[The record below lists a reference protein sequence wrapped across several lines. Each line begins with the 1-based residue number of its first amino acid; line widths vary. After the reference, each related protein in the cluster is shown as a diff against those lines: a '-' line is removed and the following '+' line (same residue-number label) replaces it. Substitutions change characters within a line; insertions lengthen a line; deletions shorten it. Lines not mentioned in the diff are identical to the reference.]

1 MKVSTV
7 EKNSVIEVIDQH
19 GELIKIDKEEI
30 KSYFTEEGKIDPI
43 LDAIAFVARSYVP
56 DVSTAQGRKELTEWA
71 DKTLEHNKILKVH
84 RKEIADEIKKL
95 PAIVDATGRKC
106 IKFLTELHEEIMLPV
121 TEWQHEEDLKESA
134 RLAEKER
141 LELIEQIKV
150 DHVQALI
157 DNEQFDIDAEQN
169 RIAEELLQAERDQKI
184 ADDAIDQERL
194 RVAEIAMRLQAKADA
209 DKKKEDDRK
218 ANVEYRKSVNNAALR
233 SLVENCALS
242 DEQAKKVV
250 IAIASGS
257 ISNIHIEY

>member
-56 DVSTAQGRKELTEWA
+56 NISTAQGRKELTEWA

-106 IKFLTELHEEIMLPV
+106 IKFLTELHAEIMLPV
-121 TEWQHEEDLKESA
+121 TEWQCEEDLKESE

-141 LELIEQIKV
+141 LEMIERVKV

-157 DNEQFDIDAEQN
+157 DNDQFDIEKEQN
-169 RIAEELLQAERDQKI
+169 RIAEELLQAERDQRI
-184 ADDAIDQERL
+184 ADDAIEQERL
-194 RVAEIAMRLQAKADA
+194 RVAEIAKRLQAQLDA

-218 ANVEYRKSVNNAALR
+218 ANIEHRKTVNNAALN
-233 SLVENCALS
+233 SLVAHCGITE
-242 DEQAKKVV
+242 EQAKKVV
-250 IAIASGS
+250 ITIASGS
-257 ISNIHIEY
+257 ISNVHIKY

>member
-7 EKNSVIEVIDQH
+7 EQNSAIEVIDQH
-19 GELIKIDKEEI
+19 GELIKIYKEEI

-56 DVSTAQGRKELTEWA
+56 NISTEQGRKELTEWA
-71 DKTLEHNKILKVH
+71 DKTLEQNKILKVH

-106 IKFLTELHEEIMLPV
+106 IKLLTELHEEIMLPV
-121 TEWQHEEDLKESA
+121 TEWQHEEDLKESEL
-134 RLAEKER
+134 LAEKER
-141 LELIEQIKV
+141 LELTEQIKV

-157 DNEQFDIDAEQN
+157 DNERFDIDAEQN
-169 RIAEELLQAERDQKI
+169 RIAEELLQAERDQRI
-184 ADDAIDQERL
+184 ADEAIEQERL
-194 RVAEIAMRLQAKADA
+194 RVAAIEARLQAKVDA

-218 ANVEYRKSVNNAALR
+218 ANVEHRKMVNNATLN
-233 SLVENCALS
+233 SLVEHCGLTE
-242 DEQAKKVV
+242 EQAKNVV

-257 ISNIHIEY
+257 ISNVHIEY

>member
-1 MKVSTV
+1 MKVSTI

-56 DVSTAQGRKELTEWA
+56 DISTAQGRKELTEWA

-121 TEWQHEEDLKESA
+121 TEWQHEEDMKESA

-141 LELIEQIKV
+141 LEMIERVKV

-157 DNEQFDIDAEQN
+157 DNEQFDIYAEQN
-169 RIAEELLQAERDQKI
+169 RIAEELLQAERDQRI
-184 ADDAIDQERL
+184 ADEAVEAERRRVEANIAREQAIKDAE
-194 RVAEIAMRLQAKADA
+194 
-209 DKKKEDDRK
+209 KKKEDDRK
-218 ANVEYRKSVNNAALR
+218 ANVEHRKTVNNAALN
-233 SLVENCALS
+233 SLVEHCGLS
-242 DEQAKKVV
+242 EEQAKKVV

-257 ISNIHIEY
+257 ISNVHIGY

>member
-56 DVSTAQGRKELTEWA
+56 NISTAQGRKELTEWA

-106 IKFLTELHEEIMLPV
+106 IKFLTELHTEIMLPV
-121 TEWQHEEDLKESA
+121 TEWQYEEDLKESE

-141 LELIEQIKV
+141 LEMIERVKV

-157 DNEQFDIDAEQN
+157 DNDQFDIEKEQN
-169 RIAEELLQAERDQKI
+169 RIAEELLQAERDQRI
-184 ADDAIDQERL
+184 ADDAIEQERL
-194 RVAEIAMRLQAKADA
+194 RVAEIAKRLQAQLDA

-218 ANVEYRKSVNNAALR
+218 ANIEHRKTVNNAALN
-233 SLVENCALS
+233 SLVEHCGITE
-242 DEQAKKVV
+242 EQAKKVV
-250 IAIASGS
+250 ITIASGS
-257 ISNIHIEY
+257 ISNVHIEY

>member
-1 MKVSTV
+1 MKVPTI
-7 EKNSVIEVIDQH
+7 EKTSVIEVIDQH

-56 DVSTAQGRKELTEWA
+56 DISTAQGRKELTEWA

-121 TEWQHEEDLKESA
+121 TEWQYEEDLKESK

-141 LELIEQIKV
+141 LELIEQIKI

-157 DNEQFDIDAEQN
+157 DNEQFDIEKEQN
-169 RIAEELLQAERDQKI
+169 RIAEELLQAERDQRI
-184 ADDAIDQERL
+184 ADDAIEQERL
-194 RVAEIAMRLQAKADA
+194 RVAEIAKRLQDKADV

-218 ANVEYRKSVNNAALR
+218 ANVEHRKTVNKAALN
-233 SLVENCALS
+233 SLVEQCGLTE
-242 DEQAKKVV
+242 EQAKKVV

-257 ISNIHIEY
+257 ISNVHIGY

>member
-7 EKNSVIEVIDQH
+7 EQNSAIEVIDQH
-19 GELIKIDKEEI
+19 GELIKIYKEEI

-56 DVSTAQGRKELTEWA
+56 NISTEQGRKELTEWA
-71 DKTLEHNKILKVH
+71 DKTLEQNKILKVH

-121 TEWQHEEDLKESA
+121 TEWQHEEDLKESEL
-134 RLAEKER
+134 LAEKER
-141 LELIEQIKV
+141 LELTEQIKV

-157 DNEQFDIDAEQN
+157 DNEQFDIDAEQD
-169 RIAEELLQAERDQKI
+169 RIAEELLQAERDQRI
-184 ADDAIDQERL
+184 ADEAIEQERL
-194 RVAEIAMRLQAKADA
+194 RVAAIEARLQAKVDA

-218 ANVEYRKSVNNAALR
+218 ANVEHRKMVNNSALS
-233 SLVENCALS
+233 SLVEHCGLS
-242 DEQAKKVV
+242 AEQAKIVV

-257 ISNIHIEY
+257 ISNVHIGY

>member
-19 GELIKIDKEEI
+19 GELIKVDKEEI

-56 DVSTAQGRKELTEWA
+56 DISTEQGRKELTEWA

-106 IKFLTELHEEIMLPV
+106 IKFLTELHAEIMLPV
-121 TEWQHEEDLKESA
+121 TEWQYEEDLKESA

-141 LELIEQIKV
+141 LEMIERVKV

-169 RIAEELLQAERDQKI
+169 RIAEELLQAERDQRI
-184 ADDAIDQERL
+184 ADEAIEQERL
-194 RVAEIAMRLQAKADA
+194 RVAEIASRLQAKVDA

-218 ANVEYRKSVNNAALR
+218 ANVEHRKTVNNAALQ
-233 SLVENCALS
+233 SLVEKCGLS
-242 DEQAKKVV
+242 EEQAKKVV

-257 ISNIHIEY
+257 ISNVHIEY